1 MSEEVYAR
9 LMLALIGLALGTVPM
24 VYGIIRKQILA
35 GIAAAVVCAGVSA
48 VGLPYACLLLAPGA
62 FYLIYVLARNKDDAD
77 RKKHRAA
84 YKKHIRQ
91 ELQSPDIRTS
101 GMVENRDAANTAWPP
116 VDQVMDAQ
124 AAEEYQQLAAN
135 EEAARVQPDT
145 SQPS

>member
-84 YKKHIRQ
+84 YKPHLRQ
-91 ELQSPDIRTS
+91 ELQSPSATKRRT
-101 GMVENRDAANTAWPP
+101 
-116 VDQVMDAQ
+116 Q
-124 AAEEYQQLAAN
+124 
-135 EEAARVQPDT
+135 EAML
-145 SQPS
+145 

>member
-62 FYLIYVLARNKDDAD
+62 FYLIYVLARNN
-77 RKKHRAA
+77 
-84 YKKHIRQ
+84 
-91 ELQSPDIRTS
+91 IRTS

-124 AAEEYQQLAAN
+124 AAEEYQQLAAK

>member
-1 MSEEVYAR
+1 MVNAAVNEISELRISY
-9 LMLALIGLALGTVPM
+9 LHDLLGLWHDKHGFADLHSVDLDQRVVM
-24 VYGIIRKQILA
+24 
-35 GIAAAVVCAGVSA
+35 IAA
-48 VGLPYACLLLAPGA
+48 
-62 FYLIYVLARNKDDAD
+62 LIYVLARNKDDAD

-124 AAEEYQQLAAN
+124 AAEEYQQLAAK